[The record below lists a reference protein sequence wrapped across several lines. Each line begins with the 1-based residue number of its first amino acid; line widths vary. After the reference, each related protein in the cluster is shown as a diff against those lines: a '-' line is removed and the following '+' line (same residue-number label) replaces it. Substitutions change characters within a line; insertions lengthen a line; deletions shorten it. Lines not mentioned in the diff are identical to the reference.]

1 MENLTSVLISFIVL
15 SLCLGFFFKFL
26 SDSNS
31 QEKYSNSKKILS
43 KTIEKNNNKEITEL
57 DDIEYKNV
65 YLEIVDS
72 DFFATN
78 EIMNIT
84 IRLDFKNTPITAY
97 NFYQLCK
104 YNKFANTPFHR
115 IIKDFMIQGGDIT
128 NHDGTGGQSY
138 YGNNF
143 EDESFVNKHDVPG
156 VLSMANSGKDTN
168 NSQFFILLKP
178 SPHLDGK
185 HVAFGKVIKGMKYI
199 QKIEDVNTDF
209 MDRPINEIYIKSCYV
224 D

>member
-1 MENLTSVLISFIVL
+1 MESLTSVVISFIIL

-26 SDSNS
+26 SESSYQKINNTK
-31 QEKYSNSKKILS
+31 QILS
-43 KTIEKNNNKEITEL
+43 ETIENKKNQDITEL
-57 DDIEYKNV
+57 DEIEYKNV
-65 YLEIVDS
+65 YFEIVDS

-104 YNKFANTPFHR
+104 FNKFANTPFHR

-143 EDESFVNKHDVPG
+143 EDENFINKHDAPG
-156 VLSMANSGKDTN
+156 ILSMANSGKDTN
-168 NSQFFILLKP
+168 NSQFFILLNP

-185 HVAFGKVIKGMKYI
+185 HVAFGKVVKGMKYI
-199 QKIEDVNTDF
+199 NRIGDVHTDF
-209 MDRPINEIYIKSCYV
+209 MDRPINEIYIKLCYA